1 MTQLVNNVQL
11 IGRAGLAPEIK
22 TFEKDRKLARFGLAT
37 TEYYYDQKGERQE
50 NTQWHNLVA
59 WGGKTAEI
67 VEKLVTKGKE
77 LAVSGKLIN
86 RSWDDKDGNKKYITE
101 VEINQLMVFGKAIKL
116 NNPSKAKQ
124 TRN

>member
-59 WGGKTAEI
+59 WGKTAEI

-101 VEINQLMVFGKAIKL
+101 VEINQLMVFGKADKTEK
-116 NNPSKAKQ
+116 PK
-124 TRN
+124 

>member
-59 WGGKTAEI
+59 WGKTAEI

-86 RSWDDKDGNKKYITE
+86 RSWDDKDGNKRYTVE
-101 VEINQLMVFGKAIKL
+101 VSINQIHAF
-116 NNPSKAKQ
+116 
-124 TRN
+124 